1 MKMKKS
7 LIIML
12 VLVLSLSLLLAACGS
27 NNNTN
32 ENKQNAGNTSKGTET
47 SSGTGNATGAT
58 STAPIKI
65 EVVKNALGSGTV
77 PKPEDDPIIQEL
89 NKKLNIDL
97 TVNLLTEYDTQLNV
111 RLAGGN
117 LPDVYELPLHQI
129 AEYSERGLLLDL
141 TPYLDQLKPVIDFQT
156 VNNFEK
162 GKIGDKQFA
171 IIRHADIPFSTYM
184 IRQDWLDNLGLSM
197 PTTPEELLEV
207 AIAFTENDPDKN
219 GKKDTIGMTG
229 FGVNTFAPVYPV
241 FGVGSPGDIY
251 VDNGQVMTA
260 ALDPDMLPALAFINK
275 MIASGAV
282 DKEFLVNKN
291 NMHIDKVKQGSAGIV
306 YAAWHQ
312 ILRDTTFAEIVAIN
326 PDAKWSQI
334 PALTGPAGTFN
345 ASYDYGK
352 APSYHVISKSMEK
365 DPEKLNKILELF
377 NYLATDEGLNLVGFG
392 IEGTHYEVVDGK
404 IKTLP
409 ANKDIQHISFYQLS
423 GRNELDY
430 LSSRFAYVE
439 KEFMFAY
446 EQPRLRALNGLI
458 YEYPE
463 GFNKADADRYTEEEL
478 VKFMFSDRPLEEF
491 EAFTETLRKTFN
503 YDAYME
509 LVEKRLKEKGE
520 L

>member
-1 MKMKKS
+1 MKKG
-7 LIIML
+7 LTI
-12 VLVLSLSLLLAACGS
+12 VLVLIMSFSVLLAACGS
-27 NNNTN
+27 NNNSN
-32 ENKQNAGNTSKGTET
+32 EGAKQSN
-47 SSGTGNATGAT
+47 SSTGASDT
-58 STAPIKI
+58 ASTPSAPIKI

-77 PKPEDDPIIQEL
+77 PKPEDDPVIQAL

-117 LPDVYELPLHQI
+117 LPDVYELPLNQI
-129 AEYSERGLLLDL
+129 SDYSERGLLLDL
-141 TPYLDQLKPVIDFQT
+141 TPHLDQLQQVIDFQT
-156 VNNFEK
+156 LDNFEK
-162 GKIGDKQFA
+162 GKIGDKQYA
-171 IIRHADIPFSTYM
+171 IIRHADIPFNTYM
-184 IRQDWLDNLGLSM
+184 IRQDWLDNLGLAM

-207 AIAFTENDPDKN
+207 AIAFTENDPDQN
-219 GKKDTIGMTG
+219 GKNDTIGLTG
-229 FGVNTFAPVYPV
+229 FGLNTFGPLYPI
-241 FGVGSPGDIY
+241 FGAGSPGDIY
-251 VDNGQVMTA
+251 VENGQVMSA
-260 ALDPDMLPALAFINK
+260 AIDPDMKSALAFINK

-312 ILRDTTFAEIVAIN
+312 ILRDTTFAEIKAIN
-326 PDAKWSQI
+326 PKAEWSQV
-334 PALTGPAGTFN
+334 PALTGPAGTWN
-345 ASYDYGK
+345 ASYDYGR
-352 APSYHVISKSMEK
+352 APSYHVISKSVEK
-365 DPEKLNKILELF
+365 DPEKLQKIFELF
-377 NYLATDEGLNLVGFG
+377 SYLATDEGLQLVGFG

-423 GRNELDY
+423 GRNELEY

-463 GFNKADADRYTEEEL
+463 GYSIADVDRFTEEEL
-478 VKFMFSDRPLEEF
+478 VKFMFGEKPLDEF

-503 YDAYME
+503 FDAYME
-509 LVEKRLKEKGE
+509 LVEKRLKDKGE